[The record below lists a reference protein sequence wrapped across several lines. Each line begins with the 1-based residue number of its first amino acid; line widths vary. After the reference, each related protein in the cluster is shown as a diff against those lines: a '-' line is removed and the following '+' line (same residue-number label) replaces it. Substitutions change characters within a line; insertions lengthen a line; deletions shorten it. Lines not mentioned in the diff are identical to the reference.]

1 MGPKGFQGIQGPP
14 GDIGDTGPNGTA
26 GEKGQKGEKGMMG
39 LQGDVGEEGELGPT
53 GQRGLQGKLGGKK
66 VCVCFNNV
74 TSRLH
79 IPGDISLFD
88 NTFLIWQQQVQIYS
102 NLSDLLTSELS
113 PAPGCVAFITN
124 TQLLYVYVPPVWVP
138 WVSTLIVSVP
148 SSLSL
153 SLLSL
158 FCSLLSLSFLPSLPL
173 SFLPSLPL
181 SLLSLFCSLLPLS
194 FFSSLPFFL
203 SPSLLLPH
211 SFPPN
216 SLSFIHAKQNTFTVS
231 LSLSSKF
238 VCFVFISK
246 VHPRRLD
253 QKE

>member
-1 MGPKGFQGIQGPP
+1 
-14 GDIGDTGPNGTA
+14 
-26 GEKGQKGEKGMMG
+26 MMG

-66 VCVCFNNV
+66 VCVCFDDV

-79 IPGDISLFD
+79 VPGNISLFD

-102 NLSDLLTSELS
+102 NLSDLLTSEPS

-153 SLLSL
+153 SPYSLSSAPY
-158 FCSLLSLSFLPSLPL
+158 SLSPSFLPSLSP
-173 SFLPSLPL
+173 SFLLSLSPTLSLLLPTPSLFPFFPPFLPL
-181 SLLSLFCSLLPLS
+181 SLSPPSSFLSPQLPLS
-194 FFSSLPFFL
+194 
-203 SPSLLLPH
+203 H
-211 SFPPN
+211 
-216 SLSFIHAKQNTFTVS
+216 T
-231 LSLSSKF
+231 
-238 VCFVFISK
+238 C
-246 VHPRRLD
+246 
-253 QKE
+253 

>member
-1 MGPKGFQGIQGPP
+1 MGPKGFRGIQGPP

-26 GEKGQKGEKGMMG
+26 GDIGQKGEKGMMG
-39 LQGDVGEEGELGPT
+39 LQGDVGEEGEVGPT
-53 GQRGLQGKLGGKK
+53 GQRGVQGKLGGKK
-66 VCVCFNNV
+66 VCVCFNDV

-79 IPGDISLFD
+79 VPGNISLFG

-102 NLSDLLTSELS
+102 NLSDLLTSEPS

-153 SLLSL
+153 PLPTLSL
-158 FCSLLSLSFLPSLPL
+158 FCSLLPL

-181 SLLSLFCSLLPLS
+181 S
-194 FFSSLPFFL
+194 L

-216 SLSFIHAKQNTFTVS
+216 SLSLIHAKQNTFTVS
-231 LSLSSKF
+231 LSLSNEF